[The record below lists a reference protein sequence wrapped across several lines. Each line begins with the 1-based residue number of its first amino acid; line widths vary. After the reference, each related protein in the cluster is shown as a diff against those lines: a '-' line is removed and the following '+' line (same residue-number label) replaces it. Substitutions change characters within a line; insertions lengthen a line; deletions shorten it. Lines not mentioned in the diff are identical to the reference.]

1 MRCAPFAAL
10 IGLGCVTTSV
20 AHLSPID
27 YESRSRDTPI
37 ALYSSQLPTC
47 AFTEIAI
54 VKARR
59 ETWMVSDDAAVN
71 ALRSTARELGGDA
84 VVRLA
89 FGDDSEVTGT
99 VIRFERNDCKQ

>member
-1 MRCAPFAAL
+1 MRCVPFAAL

-20 AHLSPID
+20 AHLSPTS
-27 YESRSRDTPI
+27 YESRSRETPI

-59 ETWMVSDDAAVN
+59 ETWMVSNDAAVD

-89 FGDDSEVTGT
+89 FGDNSEVTGT